1 MGLILTM
8 FRGGEGESSMGR
20 GEKQGLGTRQIEV
33 GTLRDP

>member
-8 FRGGEGESSMGR
+8 FRGEEGKSSMGR

-33 GTLRDP
+33 GIVRDP

>member
-8 FRGGEGESSMGR
+8 FRGGEGE
-20 GEKQGLGTRQIEV
+20 KQGLGTRQIGV